1 MAFFRKLFGRQQPMD
16 WKTFVTYYTDYAAQ
30 QLGQPVDIEWGDD
43 IEQTTIRL
51 PDGQGGSMAGYLGN
65 LYAQYCQS
73 PNDLENLVTSS
84 IDAVMEAISTINSEQ
99 PSDMRAH
106 IFPVLKNKEWVAYCN
121 EQAQQASPDN
131 AIKDDLI
138 YKPMAGDLVLTYALA
153 LNNSIHYLTEKS
165 LQEQQIAQEDLF
177 DLAMQNFLDYIKKD
191 HPSLRPSNNTTLI
204 LFELNDGTYN
214 ASLLLYVR
222 KLLNAAELPFA
233 DDCICAVPTRETFL
247 ACAADDSDAIAE
259 MRLIAA
265 EFAEQSPYRVS
276 DYLYRVTNGSITPYD
291 EMPTQH

>member
-1 MAFFRKLFGRQQPMD
+1 MD
-16 WKTFVTYYTDYAAQ
+16 WKAFVNYYTDHAAQ
-30 QLGQPVDIEWGDD
+30 QLEQPVDIEWGDD

-73 PNDLENLVTSS
+73 PNDLENLVTSA
-84 IDAVMEAISTINSEQ
+84 IDAVMEAISTINNEQ
-99 PSDMRAH
+99 PSDMQTH
-106 IFPVLKNKEWVAYCN
+106 IFPVLKNREWVANYY
-121 EQAQQASPDN
+121 EQVRQAYPDN

-153 LNNSIHYLTEKS
+153 LNNSIHYLTEKG
-165 LQEQQIAQEDLF
+165 LQEQQITQEDLF

-191 HPSLRPSNNTTLI
+191 HPSLRPSNNTTLM
-204 LFELNDGTYN
+204 LFELDDGTYN
-214 ASLLLYVR
+214 ASLLLYVH

-276 DYLYRVTNGSITPYD
+276 DYLYRVTNGNITPYD
-291 EMPTQH
+291 EMPTRH

>member
-1 MAFFRKLFGRQQPMD
+1 MSFFRKLFGNKQPMN
-16 WKTFVTYYTDYAAQ
+16 WKAFVTYYTDYASQ
-30 QLGQPVDIEWGDD
+30 QLGQPVAIEWGDD

-73 PNDLENLVTSS
+73 PSELEDLVSS
-84 IDAVMEAISTINSEQ
+84 AIAAAIEAINTINNEQ
-99 PSDMRAH
+99 PSDMQTH
-106 IFPVLKNKEWVAYCN
+106 IFPVLKNGEWVAYCN
-121 EQAQQASPDN
+121 EQAQQTSPDN

-138 YKPMAGDLVLTYALA
+138 YTPMAGDLVLTYAIA
-153 LNNSIHYLTEKS
+153 LNNSIHYLTEKG

-177 DLAMQNFLDYIKKD
+177 DLAMQNFLDYINTEY
-191 HPSLRPSNNTTLI
+191 PRLRPSNNTTLI
-204 LFELNDGTYN
+204 LFELDDGTYN

-222 KLLNAAELPFA
+222 KLLNAAKLPFA
-233 DDCICAVPTRETFL
+233 NDCICAVPTREAFL
-247 ACAADDSDAIAE
+247 TCSADDPDAIAE

-276 DYLYRVTNGSITPYD
+276 DYLYRVKDGELTLFD
-291 EMPTQH
+291 EMPQQH

>member
-1 MAFFRKLFGRQQPMD
+1 MSFFRKLFGRQQPMD
-16 WKTFVTYYTDYAAQ
+16 WKTFVNYYTDHAAQ
-30 QLGQPVDIEWGDD
+30 QLGQPVDIEWRDD

-51 PDGQGGSMAGYLGN
+51 PDGQGGTMAGYLGN

-73 PNDLENLVTSS
+73 PNDLENLVTTALA
-84 IDAVMEAISTINSEQ
+84 AVMETINNEQ
-99 PSDMRAH
+99 PSDMQTH
-106 IFPVLKNKEWVAYCN
+106 IFPVLKNREWVAYCN
-121 EQAQQASPDN
+121 EQAQQTSPDN

-138 YKPMAGDLVLTYALA
+138 YTPMAGDLVLTYALA
-153 LNNSIHYLTEKS
+153 LNNSIHYLTEKG

-177 DLAMQNFLDYIKKD
+177 DLAMQNFLDYINTE
-191 HPSLRPSNNTTLI
+191 HPHLRPSNNTTVI
-204 LFELNDGTYN
+204 LFELDDGTYN

-265 EFAEQSPYRVS
+265 EFAKQSPYRVS
-276 DYLYRVTNGSITPYD
+276 DYLYRVTDGSITPYD